1 MNGES
6 PGFCIVKF
14 YQPFAAVPVT
24 NKAIVN
30 MTGANIIVKVLVVR
44 GFRNNAMAFSI
55 DFFLTRFCKK

>member
-1 MNGES
+1 MLAHGES

-30 MTGANIIVKVLVVR
+30 MTGSSIIVKVLITDDVGPWKVS
-44 GFRNNAMAFSI
+44 FR
-55 DFFLTRFCKK
+55 LRKL